1 MAMTMD
7 INTVKNQMHLNEASG
22 YVFMDEFLKDDFAA
36 GTDVESA
43 WQAEIDRRRSEYL
56 SGKVALIPGAE
67 VFKRAMAKY
76 A

>member
-1 MAMTMD
+1 MAMVMD
-7 INTVKNQMHLNEASG
+7 VNTVKDQMHLNDASG
-22 YVFMDEFLKDDFAA
+22 YVFMDEFLKDDFVAES
-36 GTDVESA
+36 DIESA
-43 WQAEIDRRRSEYL
+43 WQSEIERRRSDYL

>member
-7 INTVKNQMHLNEASG
+7 INTVKNQMHLNGASG
-22 YVFMDEFLKDDFAA
+22 YVFMDEFLKDDFVA

-43 WQAEIDRRRSEYL
+43 WQSEIDRRRSEYL
-56 SGKVALIPGAE
+56 SGKVALIPGSE